1 MYKVM
6 FQVKTYLEMQQM
18 GWKEWQECL
27 AIAKP
32 IVEKVRLELKAFA
45 ETGDKAYKTKAD
57 ELKRTLPGA
66 CFQASDFEES
76 IGVKEFNKGKKGRW
90 REQVHA
96 YLSGLA
102 VIDVDHIANPREV
115 FERIK
120 SENDL
125 KALGILLVY
134 VSASGEGMKIVFVAD
149 PAKGNLIDNQYDM
162 AQRLGVLDDVDD
174 SCKDSSRLSF
184 LTDEDDVLYC
194 DKKELFNV

>member
-1 MYKVM
+1 M

-184 LTDEDDVLYC
+184 LTGEDDVLYC